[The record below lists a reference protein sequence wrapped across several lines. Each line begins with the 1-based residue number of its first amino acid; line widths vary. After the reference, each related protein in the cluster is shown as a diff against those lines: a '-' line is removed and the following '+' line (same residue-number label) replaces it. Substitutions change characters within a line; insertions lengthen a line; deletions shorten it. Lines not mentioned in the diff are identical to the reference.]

1 MFKVRGPVLFTVKFL
16 FGKDT
21 NRKIRK
27 TEFIYICGSKNG
39 SNSSLENTGEVWDDV
54 TRTQKKLCMSCKE
67 FGTKI
72 QTQYSMKNVVLIFL
86 LVSLIATIIVQVW
99 VCAVLWTFHNLV
111 IFLNH
116 NRRHKTRNS
125 PKEAVTFYV
134 KLSANI
140 SQ

>member
-1 MFKVRGPVLFTVKFL
+1 MTVNLSENAKN
-16 FGKDT
+16 T

-39 SNSSLENTGEVWDDV
+39 SSSSTENTGEVWGNASRV
-54 TRTQKKLCMSCKE
+54 QKALCMSCKE

-72 QTQYSMKNVVLIFL
+72 QTQYSMKNVILIFL

-99 VCAVLWTFHNLV
+99 VCAVLWTSHNLV
-111 IFLNH
+111 IVLNH

-125 PKEAVTFYV
+125 AKEAVTFYV